1 MSYNFVTLISKPSI
15 IKVGR
20 FGLFFK
26 EDLEVTSTS
35 NSLIPI
41 PDLPRKYTS
50 GRALGSDPHILFS
63 AIRKDGSKA

>member
-26 EDLEVTSTS
+26 EDLEEHMNAPEEPTETETEAEKKTIRRS
-35 NSLIPI
+35 
-41 PDLPRKYTS
+41 RKRTTTE
-50 GRALGSDPHILFS
+50 
-63 AIRKDGSKA
+63 